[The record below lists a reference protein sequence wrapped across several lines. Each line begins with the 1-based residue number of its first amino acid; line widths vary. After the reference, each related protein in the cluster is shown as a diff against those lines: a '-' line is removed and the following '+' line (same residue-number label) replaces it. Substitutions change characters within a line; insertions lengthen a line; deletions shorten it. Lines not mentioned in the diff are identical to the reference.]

1 MTDHLF
7 PPGFVWGA
15 ATSSYQIEGS
25 PRADG
30 KGVSIWDTFTQRP
43 GVIEDGSS
51 GDVACDHYR
60 LWESDIDLMA
70 ELGLGA
76 YRFSVAWP
84 RVLPGGDGPVNPAG
98 LDFYD
103 RLVDRLL
110 ECGIEP
116 WVTLYHWDLPQTL
129 EDRGGWPSRDT
140 ALAFAAYAGIVADR
154 LGDRVNRW
162 VTVNEPWVV
171 AKRGYF
177 YGDKAPGHHD
187 ATAAVRA
194 SHHLLLGHGLAV
206 RAIREVAPHAHVG
219 ITLNL
224 TPVEAASTDPA
235 DVEAARR
242 FDGDANRWFL
252 DPIFGR
258 GYPDDVLRDYADA
271 GWLDG
276 ATSLASVADHD
287 LISARQDF
295 LGVNYY
301 ERTIIRDSRGGSLP
315 AKVVPADAEIT
326 EMGWEVF
333 PAGLTDVL
341 VGLTNE
347 YGPTSI
353 VVTENGC
360 SFGDAP
366 GDDGRVRDER
376 RIVFLRD
383 HLAAAHDAVR
393 AGVPL
398 DGYFAWS
405 LMDNFEWARGYR
417 QRFGLVWVDFE
428 TQQRIPKDSA
438 GWYRAVVAANGLV
451 RDQ

>member
-60 LWESDIDLMA
+60 LWESDIALMA

-76 YRFSVAWP
+76 YRFSIAWP

-140 ALAFAAYAGIVADR
+140 AQAFAAYARIVADR

-162 VTVNEPWVV
+162 VTINEPWVV

-194 SHHLLLGHGLAV
+194 SHHLLLGRGLAV
-206 RAIREVAPHAHVG
+206 RAIREAAPEALVG

-224 TPVEAASTDPA
+224 TPVEAASTDLA

-252 DPIFGR
+252 DPLFGR
-258 GYPDDVLRDYADA
+258 GYPADVLRDYADA

-276 ATSLASVADHD
+276 ATSLAWAADHD
-287 LISARQDF
+287 VISTRQDF

-301 ERTIIRDSRGGSLP
+301 ERTIIRDSRGGNVP

-326 EMGWEVF
+326 EMGWEVY
-333 PAGLTDVL
+333 PAGLADVL

-347 YGPTSI
+347 YGPSSI

-360 SFGDAP
+360 SFGDGP
-366 GDDGRVRDER
+366 GDDGLVHDQR
-376 RIVFLRD
+376 RISFLHD
-383 HLAAAHDAVR
+383 HLVAAHDAIR

-405 LMDNFEWARGYR
+405 LVDNFEWARGYR

-428 TQQRIPKDSA
+428 TQQRVPKDSA
-438 GWYRAVVAANGLV
+438 AWYRKVVAANGPV
-451 RDQ
+451 